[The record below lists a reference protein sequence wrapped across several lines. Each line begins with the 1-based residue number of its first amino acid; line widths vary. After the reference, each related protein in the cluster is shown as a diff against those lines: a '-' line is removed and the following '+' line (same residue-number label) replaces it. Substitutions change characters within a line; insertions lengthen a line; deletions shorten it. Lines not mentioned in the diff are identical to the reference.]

1 MAAAGGMRIVQVRAM
16 IFLVAPGALVLALVF
31 FHYGTAAAAMLTF
44 LYWVAALIAGSGRP
58 GPGQ

>member
-1 MAAAGGMRIVQVRAM
+1 M
-16 IFLVAPGALVLALVF
+16 IFLVGPLALLLALVF
-31 FHYGTAAAAMLTF
+31 IHYGTAAAAMLTF